1 MTDQGSWQDGRGFGI
16 VAGEIRKM
24 AASSAESIKEVV
36 RIINMI
42 KTDSEQ
48 AYDEAIKIESAIG
61 QVAEAVA
68 YIAESIEEFSGIAQ
82 RLNDLAEKL
91 DAKS

>member
-1 MTDQGSWQDGRGFGI
+1 
-16 VAGEIRKM
+16 M